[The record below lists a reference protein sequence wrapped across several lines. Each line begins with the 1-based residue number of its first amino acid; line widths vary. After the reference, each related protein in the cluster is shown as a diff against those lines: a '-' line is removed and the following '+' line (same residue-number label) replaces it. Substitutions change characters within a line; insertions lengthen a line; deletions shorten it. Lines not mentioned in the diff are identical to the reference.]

1 MAYMIGTFA
10 LGLALTLVLAAFLT
24 PRRWWRRPNLRALA
38 ILAAGTWG
46 LGSLMLSLLPL
57 LPLLSMLPPAPA
69 MASMKTSEP
78 APVAVL
84 VAIRP
89 GAAAAGRTY
98 RVFEH
103 LNLRAAGGTGTR
115 RLVVVPPKTLV
126 TTTGAR
132 EGDWWE
138 VSARIEGRQ
147 ITGWVSS
154 KNRRVRLPRK
164 RISTLPDCQRFIGA
178 SRP

>member
-1 MAYMIGTFA
+1 MIGAFA

-24 PRRWWRRPNLRALA
+24 PRGWWRRPNLRALA
-38 ILAAGTWG
+38 ILAAGTWS
-46 LGSLMLSLLPL
+46 LGSLILPL
-57 LPLLSMLPPAPA
+57 LPLSPLLSMLSPAPAPA
-69 MASMKTSEP
+69 MASMKASEP
-78 APVAVL
+78 A
-84 VAIRP
+84 P

-132 EGDWWE
+132 EGDWWQ

-147 ITGWVSS
+147 MTGWVSS
-154 KNRRVRLPRK
+154 LWLRRADELSAPAAPRQK
-164 RISTLPDCQRFIGA
+164 QKGA
-178 SRP
+178 VATEAD

>member
-1 MAYMIGTFA
+1 MIGAFA

-24 PRRWWRRPNLRALA
+24 PRGWWRRPNLRALA

-46 LGSLMLSLLPL
+46 LGNLI

-132 EGDWWE
+132 EGDWWQ

-147 ITGWVSS
+147 MTGWVSS
-154 KNRRVRLPRK
+154 LWLRRADELSAPAAPRQK
-164 RISTLPDCQRFIGA
+164 QKGA
-178 SRP
+178 VATEAD